1 MIYVKYLVFNV
12 NFIYIVEKLINVK
25 YLNSVNNDVT
35 KNYF

>member
-12 NFIYIVEKLINVK
+12 NFSYIVEKLINIK